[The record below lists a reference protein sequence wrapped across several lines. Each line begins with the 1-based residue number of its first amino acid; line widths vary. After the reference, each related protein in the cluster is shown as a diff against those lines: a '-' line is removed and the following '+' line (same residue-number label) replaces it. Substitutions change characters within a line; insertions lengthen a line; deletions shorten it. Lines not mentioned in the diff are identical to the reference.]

1 MRIVRLIAP
10 ATATLPGRKIGPS
23 RFDSTKIK
31 FFSSLLRFFGRHF
44 HSALMVYVPSSS
56 YDFFFT
62 FHFFRAPPERRRVD
76 RSAWRSAEG
85 TYSLLS
91 CLRSAAGSPVCSVQR
106 MKSSEVVHSSCSLL
120 DYPAWAVQCFTSLP
134 TLTLSRLLSRSLFV
148 SLKQR
153 NFHQQIELFFLRSH
167 SHFQFL

>member
-10 ATATLPGRKIGPS
+10 AAATLPGRKIRPS

-31 FFSSLLRFFGRHF
+31 FFHRCSVFSAAIFTPLWWCTF
-44 HSALMVYVPSSS
+44 HHHRTT
-56 YDFFFT
+56 FFT

-76 RSAWRSAEG
+76 GSARCTAEG

-91 CLRSAAGSPVCSVQR
+91 CLRSMAGSPVCSVQR

-153 NFHQQIELFFLRSH
+153 NFHQQIELFFRSH